1 MLKQPDV
8 RALPPPPGAIPDV
21 THPHN
26 SVYKYNLACQVL
38 TYIIVGTIVLA
49 RIFAKVTQLAVAS
62 TEGKCLKVILSG
74 SFALVDPSIR
84 QSIE

>member
-49 RIFAKVTQLAVAS
+49 RIFAKVSLRPGFKSEDYFGFGPVCAGVS
-62 TEGKCLKVILSG
+62 M
-74 SFALVDPSIR
+74 
-84 QSIE
+84 